1 MTVSPTKK
9 YEVNV
14 KVGQIRNVVVSALII
29 ILVIGLVYFLI
40 YYANLFL
47 FRLTVLYLLGV

>member
-1 MTVSPTKK
+1 MRFPTKK
-9 YEVNV
+9 YKVNV

-29 ILVIGLVYFLI
+29 ILVIGLIAFLV

-47 FRLTVLYLLGV
+47 FKLTVLNLLEI